1 MRSQLLRAG
10 DAQDARAYGRR
21 LEGPW
26 LGFSEEEVI
35 AENDVQGTTISP
47 NGGIFAGSIEVDP
60 LHTASD
66 RNSIEPGD
74 QCLDRA

>member
-35 AENDVQGTTISP
+35 AENDVRGTTISP
-47 NGGIFAGSIEVDP
+47 NGGVFCWV
-60 LHTASD
+60 H
-66 RNSIEPGD
+66 
-74 QCLDRA
+74 